1 MKKPPLPVVLVS
13 CLFVAAG
20 IAGIVYHL
28 PEWRAANG
36 LHAKEAWAVAV
47 RLLAIVCG
55 VFLFFG
61 KNWARCLAI
70 GWMMYHVVLSAFH
83 STSELVTHLVLLVV
97 VVVLLFRPASGRYF
111 IGSNARGNPG

>member
-13 CLFVAAG
+13 CLFVVAG

-28 PEWRAANG
+28 PEWRLANG
-36 LHAKEAWAVAV
+36 VHAKEAWAVTV

-55 VFLFFG
+55 VFLFLG

-70 GWMMYHVVLSAFH
+70 AWMVYHVVLSAMH
-83 STSELVTHLVLLVV
+83 STSELATHVVLLVV
-97 VVVLLFRPASGRYF
+97 VAVLLFLPVSTRYF
-111 IGSNARGNPG
+111 QRS